1 MARIVAFG
9 QDLWGLSADRIRR
22 ADPLLMGAAIAYNSL
37 FALVPLATAFVAT
50 LTFFDRTDTALTEV
64 YARIAEAFPPDLAEF
79 LTGILQE
86 SATWV
91 ADSREAI
98 LVISILV
105 ALWSGSRAVY
115 AVQKALR
122 AVEGIEDT
130 RGYIVARLLG
140 IGVTVGAGIGV
151 MIAYLFVLLGGRIWG
166 GIADRIGVAGANVA
180 QGISFAAIVV
190 WGWLLLW
197 AIYQWGPPRPMPR
210 SGVKAAIVSVILV
223 VGSGAAF
230 ALFPTFESSTL
241 SFLGA
246 IGIFLVWLYFI
257 GIVIVAAPTVVY
269 ALTTAVRNLM
279 HG

>member
-1 MARIVAFG
+1 VARIVAFV

-50 LTFFDRTDTALTEV
+50 LTFFDRTDSALTEV
-64 YARIAEAFPPDLAEF
+64 YERIGATLPPDLAVF
-79 LTGILQE
+79 LTSLLQE
-86 SATWV
+86 SARWV
-91 ADSREAI
+91 ADSREVI

-115 AVQKALR
+115 AIQKALR

-151 MIAYLFVLLGGRIWG
+151 MVAYLIVLVGGRLWG
-166 GIADRIGVAGANVA
+166 DVADRIGVAGATVA
-180 QGISFAAIVV
+180 QGISLAAVVV
-190 WGWLLLW
+190 WVWLLLW

-210 SGVKAAIVSVILV
+210 SGIKAAVVSVILV
-223 VGSGAAF
+223 AGSGIAF
-230 ALFPTFESSTL
+230 ALFPTLESSTL

-257 GIVIVAAPTVVY
+257 GIVIVAAPTIVH
-269 ALTTAVRNLM
+269 ALFAAVRNQL
-279 HG
+279 HR